1 MELRQ
6 LQYLVAVVRHASFT
20 RAADELYVTQP
31 ALSQQVRRLEEE
43 LGVALLLRLPS
54 GVEVTAAGA
63 ELVARAEPILS
74 GVDDARAAMQE
85 HAGGRRGVARV
96 AATPGAAPGLPVA
109 LAAFHALHP
118 GIRVSLRQGS
128 AADVVAL
135 LATGSADVGVAALDG
150 EARRAAAGLHATTLR
165 EEPLWIVAPP
175 GHALGGARERSVG
188 DLRDEALVLAERGS
202 ALREAVLD
210 ACMAEGF
217 SPVPLLEA
225 ADPATLRELVHAG
238 LGVSVVPASWL
249 RAPGAAVEAIALE
262 GTAPRHRVE
271 LLAAASGASAAGRL
285 LHEHLLAGRDDL

>member
-6 LQYLVAVVRHASFT
+6 LQYLAAVVRHASFT

-135 LATGSADVGVAALDG
+135 LATGSADVGVAALDA
-150 EARRAAAGLHATTLR
+150 EARRGAAGLDATTLR

-175 GHALGGARERSVG
+175 GHALADARER
-188 DLRDEALVLAERGS
+188 
-202 ALREAVLD
+202 
-210 ACMAEGF
+210 
-217 SPVPLLEA
+217 
-225 ADPATLRELVHAG
+225 
-238 LGVSVVPASWL
+238 
-249 RAPGAAVEAIALE
+249 
-262 GTAPRHRVE
+262 
-271 LLAAASGASAAGRL
+271 
-285 LHEHLLAGRDDL
+285 

>member
-6 LQYLVAVVRHASFT
+6 LQYLAAVARHRSFT

-54 GVEVTAAGA
+54 GVELTAAGA
-63 ELVARAEPILS
+63 ELVARAEPILT
-74 GVDDARAAMQE
+74 GVDDARAAMEE

-96 AATPGAAPGLPVA
+96 AATPGASAGAARRPGGVPRAAPGDPRRA
-109 LAAFHALHP
+109 CARARP
-118 GIRVSLRQGS
+118 PTSSRCSRRGRPTS
-128 AADVVAL
+128 ASPRW
-135 LATGSADVGVAALDG
+135 TR
-150 EARRAAAGLHATTLR
+150 EARRSAAGLDATTLR

-175 GHALGGARERSVG
+175 GHALAARRAPVG
-188 DLRDEALVLAERGS
+188 DLRDEALVLAERGT

-225 ADPATLRELVHAG
+225 GDPATLRDLVHAG
-238 LGVSVVPASWL
+238 LGVSR
-249 RAPGAAVEAIALE
+249 RARVMAARARPRRSRRRPR
-262 GTAPRHRVE
+262 GPAPRHRVE
-271 LLAAASGASAAGRL
+271 LLAAASGASPAGRL